1 MFPTLFA
8 FAYPGEC
15 ARIMVTH
22 PGIESYA
29 PVVAVAS
36 LAMLWLLI
44 WLVFRSKLA
53 STVAVAIFFC
63 MPAFRLGLLHPLKQN
78 IILGAA
84 LLVITVAVGA
94 FRFFRGFRPDDEHDY
109 HAVARLI
116 TYLGLSLFAVASF
129 SFLHALPVYISAL
142 AAAVSG
148 VTLSHWWHKRG
159 SSLTA
164 RISFWLLG
172 FVFAFTCVFELCVAD
187 WRDGAFADRIA
198 EEIIADMGD
207 RNWIITDGSV
217 DDHLKIVA
225 REKGIKLHIVS
236 LAKDDDASYRK
247 RLAEVVREC
256 KLAGDACEEL
266 AFSLDLGVLQFVEDW
281 FKTDPDIAKKCV
293 VFGAPDLWYSA
304 GLTPVPEVLFFG
316 GDPSRKVDWSRWKEF
331 DGLLSAPR
339 NWGSYRLW
347 KVSDPVVQ
355 MRLNLRRHIGL
366 VANDRGVWLQD
377 EGKDV
382 EAFEMYRLVIDE
394 IDHDNVSAMFNILAM
409 ASAKY
414 APAVSRAKDVEEVMK
429 KILADKNRR
438 YMLGALSR
446 FYGYVRNPQM
456 FVRLGFLWARSG
468 MPGTA
473 MAQIRRAIDLVP
485 SDRRTTLINM
495 LAALYASDNDTERSR
510 KAYQEVLSKEG
521 ENHEALIGMMRLSL
535 LEGDQQ
541 KALDYLERATAAGG
555 DDPRIEVEKAM
566 VAMMKNDLEGA
577 TRMLHRCVDQNPD
590 DLRAISLLASV
601 TMQRCDIEKDSA
613 RRRDLEK
620 ELEDVLLPAL
630 VARAKDSSDYYV
642 NMIKAFLLLR
652 KGEESRRAARD
663 AFAVAVKA
671 RPDIAVTQDIVLGLD
686 ISLNDPVN
694 AELHARDVL
703 RVNRKAPL
711 ANYVMGSI
719 ALGKEDLKTAEV
731 YLKRAVECAKPVD
744 LALNDLAETY
754 RRLGRP
760 EDGIGYAER
769 AVETSPRLYVAR
781 ATLSA
786 ALMDLN
792 RDLPR
797 ALTLMK
803 EALELS
809 KVEGRV
815 EDFRMYVG
823 LARAQLLN
831 GDLKSAKVSL
841 RKMKSQAAKL
851 EGYEK
856 REYEELLQ
864 RVK

>member
-1 MFPTLFA
+1 
-8 FAYPGEC
+8 
-15 ARIMVTH
+15 
-22 PGIESYA
+22 
-29 PVVAVAS
+29 
-36 LAMLWLLI
+36 
-44 WLVFRSKLA
+44 
-53 STVAVAIFFC
+53 
-63 MPAFRLGLLHPLKQN
+63 
-78 IILGAA
+78 
-84 LLVITVAVGA
+84 
-94 FRFFRGFRPDDEHDY
+94 
-109 HAVARLI
+109 
-116 TYLGLSLFAVASF
+116 
-129 SFLHALPVYISAL
+129 
-142 AAAVSG
+142 
-148 VTLSHWWHKRG
+148 
-159 SSLTA
+159 
-164 RISFWLLG
+164 
-172 FVFAFTCVFELCVAD
+172 
-187 WRDGAFADRIA
+187 
-198 EEIIADMGD
+198 
-207 RNWIITDGSV
+207 
-217 DDHLKIVA
+217 
-225 REKGIKLHIVS
+225 
-236 LAKDDDASYRK
+236 
-247 RLAEVVREC
+247 
-256 KLAGDACEEL
+256 
-266 AFSLDLGVLQFVEDW
+266 
-281 FKTDPDIAKKCV
+281 
-293 VFGAPDLWYSA
+293 
-304 GLTPVPEVLFFG
+304 
-316 GDPSRKVDWSRWKEF
+316 
-331 DGLLSAPR
+331 
-339 NWGSYRLW
+339 
-347 KVSDPVVQ
+347 

-613 RRRDLEK
+613 RRRNLEK

-823 LARAQLLN
+823 LARAQLLVI
-831 GDLKSAKVSL
+831 SSL
-841 RKMKSQAAKL
+841 PRC
-851 EGYEK
+851 
-856 REYEELLQ
+856 RFV
-864 RVK
+864 R